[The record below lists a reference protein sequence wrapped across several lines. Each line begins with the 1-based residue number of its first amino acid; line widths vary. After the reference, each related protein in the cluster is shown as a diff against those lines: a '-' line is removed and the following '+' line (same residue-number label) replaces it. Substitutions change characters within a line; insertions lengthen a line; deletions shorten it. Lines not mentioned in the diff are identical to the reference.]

1 MIIGRIQTIIHFPM
15 PGTEESW
22 TIWLKAF
29 PPQKETAKDIDW
41 QQIAGRYELTG
52 AGIINVVHFC
62 AVEVL
67 QSQVY
72 ILSLKQLES
81 AIIREYIKNEVVCD
95 NSK

>member
-1 MIIGRIQTIIHFPM
+1 MIIRRFQTIIHFPM
-15 PGTEESW
+15 PGAEERE
-22 TIWLKAF
+22 TIWRKAF
-29 PPQKETAKDIDW
+29 PPQIETAKDIDW

-62 AVEVL
+62 VFEVL

-72 ILSLKQLES
+72 KLSLNQLES